1 MHIFEKAKDTEET
14 EIVGTPC
21 TSHIHFGA
29 EYSWELDFSVSQ
41 MVSAFLWDK
50 YYRRAGKKDSNSN
63 TNLKRND
70 EKRLRNTAVYSP
82 LFCAKTEKNL
92 KKAGRRLS
100 SSATQITDLR
110 GFPKRLSLL
119 QRRMEATIPFM
130 LTVLY
135 LTPHYISWESFH
147 ISMQLSL
154 PLKHHYN
161 NKSFLKSLESSVFFA
176 L

>member
-1 MHIFEKAKDTEET
+1 MRNGW
-14 EIVGTPC
+14 EIQRC
-21 TSHIHFGA
+21 I
-29 EYSWELDFSVSQ
+29 
-41 MVSAFLWDK
+41 
-50 YYRRAGKKDSNSN
+50 
-63 TNLKRND
+63 
-70 EKRLRNTAVYSP
+70 LR
-82 LFCAKTEKNL
+82 FCAKTEKNL

-147 ISMQLSL
+147 ISNCNF
-154 PLKHHYN
+154 HYRWSIITTT
-161 NKSFLKSLESSVFFA
+161 KAFLKKFRKLRFFCIVIHSNLGIRGQSQVKFKNVFRWTLWLLNLSFDLCTKENLYA
-176 L
+176 LFLQRFIIYNIS

>member
-82 LFCAKTEKNL
+82 LLRQNWEEPQKSWKKT
-92 KKAGRRLS
+92 
-100 SSATQITDLR
+100 Q
-110 GFPKRLSLL
+110 
-119 QRRMEATIPFM
+119 
-130 LTVLY
+130 
-135 LTPHYISWESFH
+135 
-147 ISMQLSL
+147 
-154 PLKHHYN
+154 
-161 NKSFLKSLESSVFFA
+161 
-176 L
+176 

>member
-1 MHIFEKAKDTEET
+1 MMRNGW
-14 EIVGTPC
+14 EIQRC
-21 TSHIHFGA
+21 I
-29 EYSWELDFSVSQ
+29 
-41 MVSAFLWDK
+41 
-50 YYRRAGKKDSNSN
+50 
-63 TNLKRND
+63 
-70 EKRLRNTAVYSP
+70 LR
-82 LFCAKTEKNL
+82 FCAKTEKNL

-100 SSATQITDLR
+100 SCATQITDLR

-161 NKSFLKSLESSVFFA
+161 NKSFLESLESSDFFVIHSN
-176 L
+176 LGIRGQSQVKFKNVLMWTL

>member
-1 MHIFEKAKDTEET
+1 MNVARSARKVVKWDFSEWFSKL
-14 EIVGTPC
+14 VGSPC
-21 TSHIHFGA
+21 ASHIHCGA

-100 SSATQITDLR
+100 SCATQITDLR

-161 NKSFLKSLESSVFFA
+161 NKSFL
-176 L
+176 